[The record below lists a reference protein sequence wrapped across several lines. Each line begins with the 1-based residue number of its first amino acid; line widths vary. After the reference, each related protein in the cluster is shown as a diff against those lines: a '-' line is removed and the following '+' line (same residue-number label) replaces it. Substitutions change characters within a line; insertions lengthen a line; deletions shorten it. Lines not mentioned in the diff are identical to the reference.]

1 MLKEMEAASRSEHS
15 AKLGQHLGGIGDRA
29 QRERGQGGVAAG
41 VVERDRLPVEPD
53 VVHGYSAGLDP
64 LGGEPPSHRDRFDG
78 QHRLHLR
85 WVVLDIET

>member
-1 MLKEMEAASRSEHS
+1 MEAASRSEHS

-41 VVERDRLPVEPD
+41 VVERDRLTVEPD
-53 VVHGYSAGLDP
+53 VVDGYPADLDP

>member
-15 AKLGQHLGGIGDRA
+15 AKLGQRLGGIADRA
-29 QRERGQGGVAAG
+29 QGERGQRGVAAV

-64 LGGEPPSHRDRFDG
+64 LGGEPPGHCGRFDR
-78 QHRLHLR
+78 QHHRHLR
-85 WVVLDIET
+85 WIVLDIET